1 MNFVESV
8 KLWTNKTD
16 DNIEKIRRA
25 IVLSLFKSV
34 ILDTPVL
41 EGRLRGDWQIT
52 SNDPASGEANIIDP
66 DGNKSIQNVSKF
78 VQRMPK
84 GEQDIYLTNNLPCAY
99 KIEYGGHS
107 SIKAPE
113 GMVRK
118 NIVRISENIRRQYG

>member
-78 VQRMPK
+78 VKRMPK
-84 GEQDIYLTNNLPCAY
+84 GEQDIYLTNNLPYAY

>member
-84 GEQDIYLTNNLPCAY
+84 GEQDIYLTNNLPYAY